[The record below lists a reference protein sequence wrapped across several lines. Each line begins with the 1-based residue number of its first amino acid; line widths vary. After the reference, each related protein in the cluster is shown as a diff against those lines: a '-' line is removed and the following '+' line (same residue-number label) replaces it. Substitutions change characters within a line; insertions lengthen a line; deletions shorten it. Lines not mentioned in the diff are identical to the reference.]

1 MTCSVYQSPWL
12 RMMSNRTG
20 ENAMKCN
27 SSIQL
32 YSTKKQTVSRNW
44 NRTSSIDH
52 LIHSRTSRKNAG
64 GMKEQEGETGKRGV
78 RRREKPQLLWESWR
92 ILLTVCV
99 LRGGSSSTECSGCC
113 WSAQGEW
120 EGWHEG
126 HGPQPPHKASW
137 EPRRREIEEGKTERK
152 RLGRVSPLP
161 LCFSVSRGN
170 VEHFTALWNA
180 CLPQLAALLRAKPG
194 WLMEKEP

>member
-1 MTCSVYQSPWL
+1 MQW
-12 RMMSNRTG
+12 
-20 ENAMKCN
+20 NAIYPK
-27 SSIQL
+27 QL
-32 YSTKKQTVSRNW
+32 YSTNMQTVSRNL
-44 NRTSSIDH
+44 NRTFSIDH
-52 LIHSRTSRKNAG
+52 LIHSRSSRNKT
-64 GMKEQEGETGKRGV
+64 MKEQEGETGKREV
-78 RRREKPQLLWESWR
+78 WRRWERLQLLWESWR

-99 LRGGSSSTECSGCC
+99 LRGGSSSTECSGCY

-137 EPRRREIEEGKTERK
+137 EPWRREGKTERK

-161 LCFSVSRGN
+161 LCLTVSRGN

-180 CLPQLAALLRAKPG
+180 CLPHLAALLRAKPG
-194 WLMEKEP
+194 WLMEKTKQIFFCR

>member
-52 LIHSRTSRKNAG
+52 LIHSRTSRKNTG

-78 RRREKPQLLWESWR
+78 RRRREKPQLLWESWR
-92 ILLTVCV
+92 LLLTCV
-99 LRGGSSSTECSGCC
+99 LWEGGLAARMFRVLLVSPGWVRGLGTRPRTTAPTQSILGSHGGGNRGGENREEE
-113 WSAQGEW
+113 ARQGL
-120 EGWHEG
+120 
-126 HGPQPPHKASW
+126 PTA
-137 EPRRREIEEGKTERK
+137 
-152 RLGRVSPLP
+152 PLP
-161 LCFSVSRGN
+161 LCV
-170 VEHFTALWNA
+170 
-180 CLPQLAALLRAKPG
+180 
-194 WLMEKEP
+194 